1 MSAPIFDLTEECY
14 SQYLSDSQFAKVI
27 EEHCDETE
35 EKNKETITPDFNSS
49 LLVDKIE
56 MDPNYE
62 SQVWNDVGSNNSEK
76 QEDKSITTVSGF
88 ESYFLADY
96 KNVVI
101 DCANY
106 KRKYEKISKQNEELM
121 EGNKKLIEMIVFY
134 QRKLIKG

>member
-1 MSAPIFDLTEECY
+1 MSAPVFDLECY
-14 SQYLSDSQFAKVI
+14 SQYLSDSQFVKVI

-35 EKNKETITPDFNSS
+35 ENNKEAIDP
-49 LLVDKIE
+49 KIE

-62 SQVWNDVGSNNSEK
+62 SQVWNDVVSNNSEK
-76 QEDKSITTVSGF
+76 EEDKSITTISGF

-101 DCANY
+101 DCARY
-106 KRKYEKISKQNEELM
+106 KRKYEKISKQNKELE

-134 QRKLIKG
+134 QSKLIKG